1 MASIALICLTS
12 ARNLRTPRVRMYW
25 FDSCQENRYRQVFS
39 DERLKWLVLRR
50 RSPQRQLRT
59 GKWDIY
65 RTILKVLSM
74 LNSFDVACLICT
86 PKFRTR
92 VVRRY
97 SPECIVHR
105 WHDHAVATWD
115 QEHPGHTNKFCTA
128 SLFAAKANAL
138 KRFKT
143 QFPIEQFDHGSS
155 TSGKGNTVLCPCWI
169 LFAQVCNPIT
179 CYIPKRWKS

>member
-1 MASIALICLTS
+1 
-12 ARNLRTPRVRMYW
+12 
-25 FDSCQENRYRQVFS
+25 
-39 DERLKWLVLRR
+39 
-50 RSPQRQLRT
+50 
-59 GKWDIY
+59 
-65 RTILKVLSM
+65 M

-97 SPECIVHR
+97 SPECSVHR

-155 TSGKGNTVLCPCWI
+155 TSGKGNTVLLYYNMLPV
-169 LFAQVCNPIT
+169 LNFVCAGLQSDNLLHSEEMKKLEGAARVSYEDFLDPT
-179 CYIPKRWKS
+179 GYHEQTTEKQTTDKAAKQSGVYFQCSSAN